1 MDKMTIS
8 KENLLSDLEVRL
20 DQFDLVFE
28 LKNREMITS
37 VLETRDRDQ
46 RKSILDKF
54 FYEIETSSLKI

>member
-1 MDKMTIS
+1 MTIS

-20 DQFDLVFE
+20 DQFDIVFE
-28 LKNREMITS
+28 LKKREMITS

-54 FYEIETSSLKI
+54 FHEIEISSLKI